1 MQLVPTFVSV
11 PKVASPENAERGK
24 ERMVHM
30 VDTNALKGIIVAKG
44 MTQQEVAKK
53 IGISP
58 KTFYH
63 KMQKGIFGSD
73 EMESMI
79 DFLSIENPM
88 AVFFAASK

>member
-1 MQLVPTFVSV
+1 
-11 PKVASPENAERGK
+11 
-24 ERMVHM
+24 MVHM

-73 EMESMI
+73 EM
-79 DFLSIENPM
+79 
-88 AVFFAASK
+88 

>member
-1 MQLVPTFVSV
+1 
-11 PKVASPENAERGK
+11 
-24 ERMVHM
+24 MVHM